1 VGRRFQR
8 EGASAR
14 KGQFILS
21 HFTDFP
27 MHKLTLSLLAA
38 ATLTFASCSDLKK
51 TDDKDTLSDA
61 TQDTAVVA
69 RTGKTAADVATNAAD
84 AIDSTASKA
93 GSAISNAFDIT
104 KAKLSDVKFP
114 EVNLPGVTVRGN
126 EDYQVYGVDEKVL
139 FDTDKATVKASAA
152 EALKQIGTSI
162 NQRYAGKDVR
172 VLGFAD
178 SRGDKSYNRD
188 LSKQRAD
195 AVKNYLI
202 TTDKLAADHVSTEAF
217 GEEQPVA
224 SNATAAGR
232 QENRRVEIAVKVR

>member
-1 VGRRFQR
+1 
-8 EGASAR
+8 
-14 KGQFILS
+14 
-21 HFTDFP
+21 
-27 MHKLTLSLLAA
+27 MNKLTLGLLAA
-38 ATLTFASCSDLKK
+38 ATLTFASCNDLKK
-51 TDDKDTLSDA
+51 SDDKDTLSDA

-84 AIDSTASKA
+84 AVDSAASKA
-93 GSAISNAFDIT
+93 GSAIGNAFDLT

-126 EDYQVYGVDEKVL
+126 SDYQVYGVDEKVL
-139 FDTDKATVKASAA
+139 FDTDKATVKPSAA
-152 EALKQIGTSI
+152 DALKQITASI

-172 VLGFAD
+172 ILGFAD

-202 TTDKLAADHVSTEAF
+202 TTNKMPADRISTEAF

-224 SNATAAGR
+224 TNATPAGR

>member
-1 VGRRFQR
+1 
-8 EGASAR
+8 
-14 KGQFILS
+14 
-21 HFTDFP
+21 
-27 MHKLTLSLLAA
+27 MNKLTLGLLAA
-38 ATLTFASCSDLKK
+38 ATLTFASCNDLKK
-51 TDDKDTLSDA
+51 SDDKDTLSDA

-84 AIDSTASKA
+84 AVDSAASKA
-93 GSAISNAFDIT
+93 GSAIGNAFDLT

-126 EDYQVYGVDEKVL
+126 SDYQVYGVDEKVL
-139 FDTDKATVKASAA
+139 FDTDKATVKPSAA
-152 EALKQIGTSI
+152 DALKQITASI

-172 VLGFAD
+172 ILGFAD

-202 TTDKLAADHVSTEAF
+202 TTNKMPADRISTEAF

-224 SNATAAGR
+224 SNATPAGR
-232 QENRRVEIAVKVR
+232 QENRRVEIAVKVK